1 MFLTCSVWDELQ
13 KSNSQFFIAYSS
25 KLCKKGQ
32 GEEEEEEEE
41 AQNEEEEEENTKPR
55 QTLNS
60 SKP

>member
-41 AQNEEEEEENTKPR
+41 AQKHSRNDQENMG
-55 QTLNS
+55 
-60 SKP
+60 